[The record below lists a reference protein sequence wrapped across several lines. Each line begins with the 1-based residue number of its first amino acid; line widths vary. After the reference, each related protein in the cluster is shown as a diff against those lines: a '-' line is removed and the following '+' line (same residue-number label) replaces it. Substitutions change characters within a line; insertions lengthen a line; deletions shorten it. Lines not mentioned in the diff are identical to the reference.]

1 MNGHPQELLSA
12 YADGEL
18 APAEA
23 LRVEEHLATC
33 TECARELAIN
43 RTLGGA
49 MRSTETDRPGGGI
62 WEGVHRRIT
71 QPVGWML
78 ILSGVAVWVGL
89 AVVAWF
95 REAMT
100 WEWLLVTAMGVGFLL
115 LLVGIGHEQYREWKT
130 SPYKDIER

>member
-1 MNGHPQELLSA
+1 MNGHPQEMLSA

-18 APAEA
+18 APDEA
-23 LRVEEHLATC
+23 RRVEEHLARC

-43 RTLGGA
+43 RSIGGA
-49 MRSTETDRPGGGI
+49 MRSTESGHPRGGV

-71 QPVGWML
+71 RPLGWVL
-78 ILSGVAVWVGL
+78 ILAGVAAWLGL
-89 AVVAWF
+89 ALVAWF

-100 WEWLLVTAMGVGFLL
+100 WEWLVATAVGVGVLL
-115 LLVGIGHEQYREWKT
+115 LLVGIGYEQYREWKT